1 MFNYMKADLHR
12 IFTRIPRWISLFIQC
27 LILAGICYIT
37 KLVDWSNENFVAAM
51 NMYFTYAAPLF
62 IGLFDL
68 GVIYS
73 DDFKAKTLQVA
84 IGSGIS
90 RIQVIIVKFME
101 LAIIA
106 LFDLIVQVIVSF
118 LMAGILNA
126 GLTAVQYGDF
136 AVLIF
141 IAWLTA
147 LCCTAAAAI
156 LMFRNQ
162 NGEIGKLIYIAIWLP
177 VPSLLR
183 YLLEIGPWAQL
194 QLSKYLYSEQLSLL
208 SSYLMLRKMNFGCL
222 ISIVIFIA
230 VCFVITVL
238 LNRHKELEF

>member
-1 MFNYMKADLHR
+1 MKADLRR
-12 IFTRIPRWISLFIQC
+12 IFRRIPWWITLVIQC
-27 LILAGICYIT
+27 LILFAVGYLT
-37 KLVDWSNENFVAAM
+37 KVISWSNENFYQ
-51 NMYFTYAAPLF
+51 NINLYFSNAAPLF

-68 GVIYS
+68 GVIYA

-84 IGSGIS
+84 IGSGVS
-90 RIQVIIVKFME
+90 RIQVIIIKFIE

-106 LFDLIVQVIVSF
+106 LVELLVQGAVTVI
-118 LMAGILNA
+118 MANILGA
-126 GLTAVQYGDF
+126 ELTSVQYGDIV
-136 AVLIF
+136 VLLF

-162 NGEIGKLIYIAIWLP
+162 NGEIGKLIYIAMWMP
-177 VPSLLR
+177 VPTLLR
-183 YLLEIGPWAQL
+183 YLLEMGPWAQL

-208 SSYLMLRKMNFGCL
+208 CSYLMLRKMNFGCL
-222 ISIVIFIA
+222 FAIALFIA
-230 VCFVITVL
+230 VCFAITVL